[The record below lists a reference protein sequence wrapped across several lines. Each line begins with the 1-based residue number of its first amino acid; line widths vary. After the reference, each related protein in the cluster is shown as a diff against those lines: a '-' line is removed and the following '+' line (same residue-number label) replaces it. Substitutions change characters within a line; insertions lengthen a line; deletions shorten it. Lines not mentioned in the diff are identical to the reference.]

1 MEKAIELK
9 LTLPAAPIE
18 YLASLEEATTH
29 CKSGVS
35 ILLIPQVEAGMHFL
49 TSSDLAPFM
58 SRSFIC
64 APCWSCNVEELPNLA
79 R

>member
-49 TSSDLAPFM
+49 TSPDLVPHTGNTFHEPLFHM
-58 SRSFIC
+58 CTMLVLQR
-64 APCWSCNVEELPNLA
+64 
-79 R
+79 